1 MFSLPSTMANIFNYI
16 SGQPCPVYVKYNG
29 GRVTRLIEHDRIK
42 TFLSSLKNAH
52 FVTYN
57 ADSVIWHMDNQP
69 GHTGYERQQ
78 NNIESWKKS
87 LKITWAKTELCPNS
101 TKNHWNSNKQ
111 RLNCVWI
118 IPKIIDTHMNKDWI
132 VSELYQ
138 KSLILKWT
146 KTELCL
152 KLWIIPEII
161 ETQMNKNWIVSELYQ
176 KSLKLKWTKTELC
189 LNCTKNHWNSVS
201 LI

>member
-118 IPKIIDTHMNKDWI
+118 IPEIIDTQMNKDWI
-132 VSELYQ
+132 VSEF
-138 KSLILKWT
+138 
-146 KTELCL
+146 
-152 KLWIIPEII
+152 
-161 ETQMNKNWIVSELYQ
+161 YQ
-176 KSLKLKWTKTELC
+176 KSLKLKWTKTELS
-189 LNCTKNHWNSVS
+189 LNHWFTLEILELDMKKDCIESW
-201 LI
+201 LCQEWLQI